1 MGWITRILG
10 MAVGASI
17 VDLVATF
24 INPILG
30 IIVTI
35 GSILWLFNQILDIVY
50 KISHLG

>member
-24 INPILG
+24 
-30 IIVTI
+30 
-35 GSILWLFNQILDIVY
+35 NQILDIV
-50 KISHLG
+50 